1 MTENNIYQNPGHHG
15 PDATGLI
22 DDRGGQHDYTEQH
35 PLVRASLLEILC
47 HSIPASQFTIA
58 AVALI
63 SVFVFYG
70 HTPVQVL
77 FSWLSV
83 VAGISAVRIYL
94 ARRFLLNS
102 VDPDYLDR
110 FHFIFNGWTA
120 AMGLTLAAGAI
131 FLPPPDSTLL
141 VGFSIMVLF
150 AIGSAAVVGLAAV
163 PNTFTIFI
171 LCCYGPPAFWL
182 IAARPYE
189 QQILAVLLIIYIG
202 LAFVITSHQHQT
214 FLRNILLRLQ
224 NEILVKR
231 LREDAMAK
239 LHIRNQLEESEQR
252 LRDLFENASDLI
264 FVIYVD
270 GTFAFVNRKFLKIL
284 GYSESEVMNLK
295 ISDVVHPDELDAF
308 WKCHE
313 LLLSRPELTIESL
326 LVCKDGSLINVE
338 GTLNC
343 VIKFGRPYQI
353 RGFYRDIT
361 QRKQAE
367 LALQAAQNKYQNI
380 VDNALDIIFTT
391 DMQGRITFVNKVSSE
406 ITGYSMEELTGMDYL
421 RLVHPD
427 YHEAIDKL
435 FASQLRDKT
444 PYSRYLFPI
453 LPRNGEVKWIQQFT
467 QILFENGRPAGFQG
481 VARDVTDRIKIEEE
495 LRRAR
500 DEAQAGKEAEEQFIA
515 CVSHEIRTPM
525 NAVVGLIDL
534 ISKTRLDQSQQEYLW
549 SLKHSSERLLKIV
562 NDLLEIKRIQAGKI
576 EFVNAPFS
584 LANVL
589 NQQISIFSSQA
600 NSKGIE
606 LRYKIDPSIPDAL
619 VGDEARL
626 SQILQNL
633 VNNSIKYTEQG
644 HVHILVTGEV
654 VDSGEVCLRCSVTD
668 TGVGI
673 PTDKL
678 SGIFNTYQQVDTKR
692 DSFKGSG
699 LGLAIFK
706 NLVELQGGSIDV
718 ESVPGNGSTF
728 SFTLNFAI
736 DQQRE
741 QTEAEADTGQ
751 LLHNLGPISLLL
763 VDDDAMNI
771 YVALKFLEEFDNI
784 NVTTAD
790 DGKKALSEFSQHDYD
805 IIMTDINMPVMD
817 GYELTR
823 HIRENFTKPRSDT
836 IIVALTAELTPQEK
850 LRMAGIDYYLMKPFT
865 RDALYKKLFESLTRH
880 REN

>member
-1 MTENNIYQNPGHHG
+1 MADNKDYQNPGHHD
-15 PDATGLI
+15 PDVTGLT
-22 DDRGGQHDYTEQH
+22 DDEGGKQDYTEQH

-58 AVALI
+58 AGALI

-70 HTPVQVL
+70 YTPAQVL
-77 FSWLSV
+77 FSWLSI

-94 ARRFLLNS
+94 AHNFLQRS
-102 VDPDYLDR
+102 VNLDDLER
-110 FHFIFNGWTA
+110 FHLIFNGWTA
-120 AMGLTLAAGAI
+120 AMGLSLAAGAI

-141 VGFSIMVLF
+141 VGFSIMILF
-150 AIGSAAVVGLAAV
+150 AIGSSAVVGLAAV
-163 PNTFTIFI
+163 PNTFIIFI

-182 IAARPYE
+182 IAARSYE

-202 LAFVITSHQHQT
+202 LTFIITRHQRQT
-214 FLRNILLRLQ
+214 FLYNILLRLQ
-224 NEILVKR
+224 NETLVKR

-284 GYSESEVMNLK
+284 GYSETEVMKLK
-295 ISDVVHPDELDAF
+295 ISDVVHPDQLDAF
-308 WKCHE
+308 RKSQE
-313 LLLSRPELTIESL
+313 LLLSTPELTIESI

-338 GTLNC
+338 GTLNS
-343 VIKFGRPYQI
+343 VVKFGRPYQI
-353 RGFYRDIT
+353 RVFYRDIT

-367 LALQAAQNKYQNI
+367 LALQAAQSKYQNI

-391 DMQGRITFVNKVSSE
+391 DMQGHLTFVNKVSSE
-406 ITGYSMEELTGMDYL
+406 ITGYSMDELTGMNYL
-421 RLVHPD
+421 RLVYPD
-427 YHEAIDKL
+427 YRKATGKF
-435 FASQLRDKT
+435 FAAHLRNKT
-444 PYSRYLFPI
+444 PNSRYLSPI
-453 LPRNGEVKWIQQFT
+453 LTRNNEIKWIEQFT
-467 QILFENGRPAGFQG
+467 QILFENGQPVGFQG

-500 DEAQAGKEAEEQFIA
+500 DEAEAGKEAEEQFIA

-525 NAVVGLIDL
+525 NAVVGFIDL

-549 SLKHSSERLLKIV
+549 SLKHSSDRLLKIV
-562 NDLLEIKRIQAGKI
+562 NDLLEFKRIQAGKI
-576 EFVNAPFS
+576 EFINAPFS

-589 NQQISIFSSQA
+589 KQQISIFSNQA
-600 NSKGIE
+600 NSKGID
-606 LRYKIDPSIPDAL
+606 LRYNIDPSIPDAL
-619 VGDEARL
+619 LGDDARL

-633 VNNSIKYTEQG
+633 ISNSIKYTEQG
-644 HVHILVTGEV
+644 HVHVGVTRV
-654 VDSGEVCLRCSVTD
+654 NSVSGNVQLRFTVSD
-668 TGVGI
+668 TGAGI
-673 PTDKL
+673 PKDKL
-678 SGIFNTYQQVDTKR
+678 PDIFDTYQQVDTKR
-692 DSFKGSG
+692 DSFIGSG

-706 NLVELQGGSIDV
+706 NLVELQGGSIEV
-718 ESVPGNGSTF
+718 ESTPGSGSTF
-728 SFTLNFAI
+728 SFILNFTL
-736 DQQRE
+736 DQQSGWQE
-741 QTEAEADTGQ
+741 VEADTGQ

-790 DGKKALSEFSQHDYD
+790 DGKKALNEFRQHDYD

-817 GYELTR
+817 GYELTQ
-823 HIRENFTKPRSDT
+823 HIREDFAKPKSDT

-850 LRMAGIDYYLMKPFT
+850 LRLAGIDYYLMKPFT
-865 RDALYKKLFESLTRH
+865 RDALYKKMHESLTRN
-880 REN
+880 RQN

>member
-1 MTENNIYQNPGHHG
+1 MAKNNDYKNPR
-15 PDATGLI
+15 PNDSDATGLMHE
-22 DDRGGQHDYTEQH
+22 RNGEQEYTEQH
-35 PLVRASLLEILC
+35 PLVRANLLEILC

-58 AVALI
+58 VGALI

-70 HTPVQVL
+70 HTPAQLL
-77 FSWLSV
+77 FSWFSV

-94 ARRFLLNS
+94 ARNFLRNS
-102 VDPDYLDR
+102 INPNQLDR
-110 FHFIFNGWTA
+110 FQFIFNGWTA
-120 AMGLTLAAGAI
+120 VMGLTLAAGAI

-141 VGFSIMVLF
+141 VGFSIMILF
-150 AIGSAAVVGLAAV
+150 AIGSSAVVGLAAV
-163 PNTFTIFI
+163 PNTFIIFI
-171 LCCYGPPAFWL
+171 LCCYGPTAFWL
-182 IAARPYE
+182 IAARSYE

-202 LAFVITSHQHQT
+202 LTFVITSHQRQT
-214 FLRNILLRLQ
+214 FLHNILLRLQ
-224 NEILVKR
+224 NETLIKR

-239 LHIRNQLEESEQR
+239 LHIGNQLEESEQR

-270 GTFAFVNRKFLKIL
+270 GTFAFVNRKFLNIL
-284 GYSESEVMNLK
+284 GYSESEVMELK
-295 ISDVVHPDELDAF
+295 ISEVVHPDHIDAF
-308 WKCHE
+308 WKSQE
-313 LLLSRPELTIESL
+313 LLLSTPELNIESM
-326 LVCKDGSLINVE
+326 LVCKDGSLVNVE

-353 RGFYRDIT
+353 RVFYRDIT

-367 LALQAAQNKYQNI
+367 LALQAAQSKYQNI

-406 ITGYSMEELTGMDYL
+406 ITGYSLEELKGMDYL
-421 RLVHPD
+421 RLVLPD
-427 YHEAIDKL
+427 YHEAVGKF
-435 FASQLRDKT
+435 FAGQLHDKT

-453 LPRNGEVKWIQQFT
+453 LPKNGEVKWIQQFT
-467 QILFENGRPAGFQG
+467 QILFENERPAGLQG

-500 DEAQAGKEAEEQFIA
+500 DEAEAGKEAEEQFIA

-534 ISKTRLDQSQQEYLW
+534 ISKTSLDQSQQEYLW
-549 SLKHSSERLLKIV
+549 SLKHSSDRLLKIV

-584 LANVL
+584 LSSVL
-589 NQQISIFSSQA
+589 KQQISIFTNQA
-600 NSKGIE
+600 SSKGIE
-606 LRYKIDPSIPDAL
+606 LRYNIDPSIPDAL

-633 VNNSIKYTEQG
+633 VINSIKYTEQG
-644 HVHILVTGEV
+644 HIHIKVKGEV
-654 VDSGEVCLRCSVTD
+654 VDSSNICLRCSVTD

-678 SGIFNTYQQVDTKR
+678 PGIFNTYQQVDSKR

-699 LGLAIFK
+699 LGLAICK
-706 NLVELQGGSIDV
+706 NLVELQGGRIDV
-718 ESVPGNGSTF
+718 ESVQDHGSTF
-728 SFTLNFAI
+728 SFTLDFTL
-736 DQQRE
+736 DQQRGQVE
-741 QTEAEADTGQ
+741 PEADTSR
-751 LLHNLGPISLLL
+751 LLRNLGPISLLL

-771 YVALKFLEEFDNI
+771 FVALKFLEEYENI
-784 NVTTAD
+784 KVTTAG
-790 DGKKALSEFSQHDYD
+790 DGKKALSEFSLNDYD
-805 IIMTDINMPVMD
+805 IIMTDINMPVMN
-817 GYELTR
+817 GYELIR
-823 HIRENFTKPRSDT
+823 NIRENFTKPKSDI

-850 LRMAGIDYYLMKPFT
+850 LRAAGIDYYLIKPFT
-865 RDALYKKLFESLTRH
+865 RDALYKKMHESLTRH
-880 REN
+880 CEN